1 MSLGLENINICYM
14 QLYMANKKLREMS
27 ADQFKKIKA
36 YYM

>member
-14 QLYMANKKLREMS
+14 QLYMANKKIREMS
-27 ADQFKKIKA
+27 ADHLKKIRA